1 MNELNTIT
9 KLIESLR
16 RLPGIGLKSA
26 ERMAYQILDMKE
38 EYITSFVDAMN
49 GVKTKIGK
57 CPICGSYTEEDIC
70 PFCSD
75 LERDSSSLV
84 VVSYFKD
91 ALAFEKL
98 KSYHGLYHILNG
110 SLSPTKGIGINDIN
124 FFSLISRIKEG
135 DIKEVIIAT
144 NPTIEGET
152 TALYIEKMLEQYN
165 VTISR
170 LAYGLPMG
178 AQLDYTDE
186 LTLIRAFEGRKIVR
200 KE

>member
-38 EYITSFVDAMN
+38 EYITQFIDAMD
-49 GVKTKIGK
+49 GVKSKIGK
-57 CPICGSYTEEDIC
+57 CPICGSYTEDDIC

-75 LERDSSSLV
+75 IERDSSTLV

-124 FFSLISRIKEG
+124 FSSLITRIKEG
-135 DIKEVIIAT
+135 EIKEVILAT

-165 VTISR
+165 ITISR

-186 LTLIRAFEGRKIVR
+186 LTLTRAFEGRKIVR

>member
-1 MNELNTIT
+1 MNELTTIT
-9 KLIESLR
+9 KLIDSLR
-16 RLPGIGLKSA
+16 RLPGVGLKSA

-38 EYITSFVDAMN
+38 EYITQFIEAMS
-49 GVKTKIGK
+49 GVKTKISK
-57 CPICGSYTEEDIC
+57 CPICGSYTEDDIC

-75 LERDSSSLV
+75 IERDSSSLV

-124 FFSLISRIKEG
+124 IPSLLNRIKEG
-135 DIKEVIIAT
+135 DIKEVVLAT

-152 TALYIEKMLEQYN
+152 TALYIEKLLEQYN

-178 AQLDYTDE
+178 AQLDYADE
-186 LTLIRAFEGRKIVR
+186 LTLTRAFEGRKSVR

>member
-1 MNELNTIT
+1 MNELNTII

-38 EYITSFVDAMN
+38 EYITQFIDAME
-49 GVKTKIGK
+49 GVKHKIGK

-75 LERDSSSLV
+75 LDRDSTTLV

-110 SLSPTKGIGINDIN
+110 SLSPVKGIGINDIN
-124 FFSLISRIKEG
+124 FSSLITRIKEG
-135 DIKEVIIAT
+135 EIKEVILAT

-152 TALYIEKMLEQYN
+152 TALYIEKILEQYD

-186 LTLIRAFEGRKIVR
+186 LTLTRAFEGRKIIR

>member
-9 KLIESLR
+9 KLIDSLR

-38 EYITSFVDAMN
+38 EYINQFIDDMS
-49 GVKTKIGK
+49 GVKNKIGK
-57 CPICGSYTEEDIC
+57 CPICGSYTEDDIC

-75 LERDSSSLV
+75 IDRDSSTLV

-124 FFSLISRIKEG
+124 FHSLISRIKEG
-135 DIKEVIIAT
+135 EIKEIILAT

-152 TALYIEKMLEQYN
+152 TALYIEKMLEQHN
-165 VTISR
+165 ITISR

-178 AQLDYTDE
+178 AQLDYADE
-186 LTLIRAFEGRKIVR
+186 LTLTRAFEGRKIVR

>member
-38 EYITSFVDAMN
+38 EYITQFIDAMD
-49 GVKTKIGK
+49 GVRSKIGK
-57 CPICGSYTEEDIC
+57 CPICGSYTEDDIC

-75 LERDSSSLV
+75 IERDSSTLV

-124 FFSLISRIKEG
+124 FSSLITRIKEG
-135 DIKEVIIAT
+135 EIKEIILAT

-165 VTISR
+165 ITISR

-186 LTLIRAFEGRKIVR
+186 LTLTRAFEGRKVVR

>member
-1 MNELNTIT
+1 MNELTTIT

-38 EYITSFVDAMN
+38 EYISQFIDAMD

-57 CPICGSYTEEDIC
+57 CPICGSYTEDDIC

-75 LERDSSSLV
+75 IDRDSSTLV

-110 SLSPTKGIGINDIN
+110 SLSPTKGIGIHDIN
-124 FFSLISRIKEG
+124 FSSLINRIKEG
-135 DIKEVIIAT
+135 EIKEIILAT

-165 VTISR
+165 LTISR

-186 LTLIRAFEGRKIVR
+186 LTLTRAFEGRKIVR
-200 KE
+200 KD

>member
-38 EYITSFVDAMN
+38 EYVTQFIDAMD
-49 GVKTKIGK
+49 GVKTRIGK
-57 CPICGSYTEEDIC
+57 CPICGSYTEDDIC

-75 LERDSSSLV
+75 IERDSTTLV

-110 SLSPTKGIGINDIN
+110 SLSPVKGIGINDIN
-124 FFSLISRIKEG
+124 FSSLLTRIKEG
-135 DIKEVIIAT
+135 EIKEVILAT

-152 TALYIEKMLEQYN
+152 TALYIEKILEQYN

-178 AQLDYTDE
+178 AQLDYADE
-186 LTLIRAFEGRKIVR
+186 LTLTRAFEGRKIVR

>member
-38 EYITSFVDAMN
+38 EYITQFIDAMD
-49 GVKTKIGK
+49 GVKSKIGK
-57 CPICGSYTEEDIC
+57 CPICGSYTEDDIC

-75 LERDSSSLV
+75 IERDSSTLV

-124 FFSLISRIKEG
+124 FSSLITRIKEG
-135 DIKEVIIAT
+135 EINEVILAT

-165 VTISR
+165 ITISR

-186 LTLIRAFEGRKIVR
+186 LTLTRAFEGRKVVR

>member
-1 MNELNTIT
+1 MNELTTIN

-38 EYITSFVDAMN
+38 EYITQFIDAMDS
-49 GVKTKIGK
+49 VKSKIGK
-57 CPICGSYTEEDIC
+57 CPICGSYTEDDIC

-75 LERDSSSLV
+75 IERDSSTLV

-110 SLSPTKGIGINDIN
+110 SLSPVKGIGINDIN
-124 FFSLISRIKEG
+124 FHSLVNRIKEG
-135 DIKEVIIAT
+135 DIKEVILAT

-152 TALYIEKMLEQYN
+152 TALYIEKMLEQFN
-165 VTISR
+165 ITISR

-178 AQLDYTDE
+178 AQLDYADE
-186 LTLIRAFEGRKIVR
+186 LTLTRAFEGRKIVR

>member
-1 MNELNTIT
+1 MNELTTIT

-16 RLPGIGLKSA
+16 RLPGVGLKSA
-26 ERMAYQILDMKE
+26 ERMAYQILDMKP
-38 EYITSFVDAMN
+38 EYISSFIDAME

-57 CPICGSYTEEDIC
+57 CPICGSYSEDDIC

-75 LERDSSSLV
+75 LERDSSKLI

-98 KSYHGLYHILNG
+98 KTYHGYYHILNG
-110 SLSPTKGIGINDIN
+110 SLSPTKGIGIKDIN
-124 FFSLISRIKEG
+124 FDSLIKRIKEG
-135 DIKEVIIAT
+135 NIKEVILAT

-152 TALYIEKMLEQYN
+152 TALYIEKMLESYN
-165 VTISR
+165 LTVSR

-186 LTLIRAFEGRKIVR
+186 LTLTRAFEGRKVIR
-200 KE
+200 KD

>member
-16 RLPGIGLKSA
+16 RLPGVGLKSA

-38 EYITSFVDAMN
+38 EYISLFIDAMD
-49 GVKTKIGK
+49 GVRTKIGK
-57 CPICGSYTEEDIC
+57 CSICGSYTEDDLC

-75 LERDSSSLV
+75 IERDQTTLV

-124 FFSLISRIKEG
+124 FPSLLTR
-135 DIKEVIIAT
+135 IKEVILAT

-152 TALYIEKMLEQYN
+152 TALYIEKILEQYN
-165 VTISR
+165 ITISR

-178 AQLDYTDE
+178 AQLDYADE
-186 LTLIRAFEGRKIVR
+186 LTLTRAFEGRKIIR

>member
-1 MNELNTIT
+1 MNELTTIT
-9 KLIESLR
+9 KLIDSLR
-16 RLPGIGLKSA
+16 RLPGVGLKSA

-38 EYITSFVDAMN
+38 EYITQFIEAMS
-49 GVKTKIGK
+49 GVKTKISK
-57 CPICGSYTEEDIC
+57 CPICGSYTEDDIC

-75 LERDSSSLV
+75 IERDSSSLV

-124 FFSLISRIKEG
+124 IPSLLTRIKEG
-135 DIKEVIIAT
+135 DIKEVVLAT

-152 TALYIEKMLEQYN
+152 TALYIEKLLEQYN

-178 AQLDYTDE
+178 AQLDYADE
-186 LTLIRAFEGRKIVR
+186 LTLTRAFEGRKIVR

>member
-38 EYITSFVDAMN
+38 EYITQFIDAMD
-49 GVKTKIGK
+49 GVRSKIGK
-57 CPICGSYTEEDIC
+57 CRICGSYPEDDIC

-75 LERDSSSLV
+75 IERDSSTLV

-124 FFSLISRIKEG
+124 FSSLITRIKEG
-135 DIKEVIIAT
+135 EIKEIILAT

-165 VTISR
+165 ITISR

-178 AQLDYTDE
+178 AQLDYADE
-186 LTLIRAFEGRKIVR
+186 LTLTSAFEGRKIIR

>member
-16 RLPGIGLKSA
+16 RLPGIGIKSA

-38 EYITSFVDAMN
+38 EYITQFIDAMD
-49 GVKTKIGK
+49 GVKSKIGK
-57 CPICGSYTEEDIC
+57 CPICGSYTEDDIC

-75 LERDSSSLV
+75 IERDSSTLV

-124 FFSLISRIKEG
+124 FSSLITRIKEG
-135 DIKEVIIAT
+135 EIKEIILAT

-165 VTISR
+165 ITISR

-186 LTLIRAFEGRKIVR
+186 LTLTRAFEGRKVVR

>member
-1 MNELNTIT
+1 MNELNTIS
-9 KLIESLR
+9 KLIDSLR
-16 RLPGIGLKSA
+16 RLPGVGLKSA

-38 EYITSFVDAMN
+38 EYIDQFIDAMS
-49 GVKTKIGK
+49 GVKQKISK
-57 CPICGSYTEEDIC
+57 CPICGSYTEDDIC

-75 LERDSSSLV
+75 IDRDSSTLV

-110 SLSPTKGIGINDIN
+110 SLSPTRGIGINDIN
-124 FFSLISRIKEG
+124 FASLISRIKEG
-135 DIKEVIIAT
+135 EIKEVILAT

-165 VTISR
+165 ITISR

-178 AQLDYTDE
+178 AQLDYADE
-186 LTLIRAFEGRKIVR
+186 LTLTRAFEGRKIVR

>member
-16 RLPGIGLKSA
+16 RLPGVGLKSA

-38 EYITSFVDAMN
+38 EYISLFIDAMD
-49 GVKTKIGK
+49 GVRTKIGK
-57 CPICGSYTEEDIC
+57 CPICGSYTEDDLC

-75 LERDSSSLV
+75 IERDQTTLV

-124 FFSLISRIKEG
+124 FPSLLTRIKEG
-135 DIKEVIIAT
+135 EIKEVILAT

-152 TALYIEKMLEQYN
+152 TALYIEKILEQYN
-165 VTISR
+165 ITISR

-178 AQLDYTDE
+178 AQLDYADE
-186 LTLIRAFEGRKIVR
+186 LTLTRAFEGRKIVR

>member
-38 EYITSFVDAMN
+38 EYITQFIDAMD
-49 GVKTKIGK
+49 GVKSKIGK
-57 CPICGSYTEEDIC
+57 CPICGSYTEDEIC

-75 LERDSSSLV
+75 IERDSSTLV

-124 FFSLISRIKEG
+124 FSSLITRIKEG
-135 DIKEVIIAT
+135 EINEVILAT

-165 VTISR
+165 ITISR

-186 LTLIRAFEGRKIVR
+186 LTLTRAFEGRKVVR

>member
-38 EYITSFVDAMN
+38 EYITQFIDAMD
-49 GVKTKIGK
+49 GVKSKIGK
-57 CPICGSYTEEDIC
+57 CPICGSYTEDDIC

-75 LERDSSSLV
+75 IERDSSTLV

-124 FFSLISRIKEG
+124 FSSLITRIKEG
-135 DIKEVIIAT
+135 EIKEVILAT

-165 VTISR
+165 ITISR

-186 LTLIRAFEGRKIVR
+186 LTLTRAFEGRKVVR

>member
-1 MNELNTIT
+1 MNELNTIS
-9 KLIESLR
+9 KLIDSLR
-16 RLPGIGLKSA
+16 RLPGVGLKSA

-38 EYITSFVDAMN
+38 EYIDQFIDAMS
-49 GVKTKIGK
+49 GVKQKISK
-57 CPICGSYTEEDIC
+57 CPICGSYTEDDIC

-75 LERDSSSLV
+75 IDRDSSSLV
-84 VVSYFKD
+84 IVSYFKD

-124 FFSLISRIKEG
+124 FASLISRIKEG
-135 DIKEVIIAT
+135 EIKEVILAT

-165 VTISR
+165 ITISR

-178 AQLDYTDE
+178 AQLDYADE
-186 LTLIRAFEGRKIVR
+186 LTLTRAFEGRKIVR

>member
-1 MNELNTIT
+1 MNELSTIT

-186 LTLIRAFEGRKIVR
+186 LTLTRAFEGRKIVR

>member
-1 MNELNTIT
+1 MNELNTIS
-9 KLIESLR
+9 KLIDSLR
-16 RLPGIGLKSA
+16 RLPGVGLKSA

-38 EYITSFVDAMN
+38 EYIDQFIDAMS
-49 GVKTKIGK
+49 GVKHKISK
-57 CPICGSYTEEDIC
+57 CPICGSYTEDDIC

-75 LERDSSSLV
+75 IDRDSSTLV

-110 SLSPTKGIGINDIN
+110 SLSPTRGIGINDIN
-124 FFSLISRIKEG
+124 FASLISRIKEG
-135 DIKEVIIAT
+135 EIKEVILAT

-165 VTISR
+165 ITISR

-178 AQLDYTDE
+178 AQLDYADE
-186 LTLIRAFEGRKIVR
+186 LTLTRAFEGRKIVR

>member
-9 KLIESLR
+9 KLIDSLR

-38 EYITSFVDAMN
+38 EYINQFIDAMN
-49 GVKTKIGK
+49 GVKNKIGK
-57 CPICGSYTEEDIC
+57 CPICGSYTEDDIC

-75 LERDSSSLV
+75 IDRDSSTLV

-124 FFSLISRIKEG
+124 FHSLISRIKEG
-135 DIKEVIIAT
+135 EIKEIILAT

-152 TALYIEKMLEQYN
+152 TALYIEKMLEQHN
-165 VTISR
+165 ITISR

-178 AQLDYTDE
+178 AQLDYADE
-186 LTLIRAFEGRKIVR
+186 LTLTRAFEGRKIVR